1 MSENIRLATVEN
13 KNLNREL
20 DDYLEAT
27 EILKQKL
34 DLRAA
39 NVMKFK

>member
-34 DLRAA
+34 DLRAS